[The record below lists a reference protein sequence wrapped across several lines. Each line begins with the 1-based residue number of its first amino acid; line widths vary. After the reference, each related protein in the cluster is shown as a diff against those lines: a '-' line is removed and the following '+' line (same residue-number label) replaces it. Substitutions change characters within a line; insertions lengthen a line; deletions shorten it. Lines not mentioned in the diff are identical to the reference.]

1 MKLVFTR
8 NSIEHELDELRKNNL
23 YRKPKTVEVY
33 GAKALVDGIEKV
45 HLCSNDYLGLSR
57 NPLVL
62 KETITSLRYVSQCS
76 SRLVAGN
83 APKLLEL
90 EEKIAKHRGTESS
103 LIYPNGYMA
112 NLGVITALANKD
124 TTIFSDELNH
134 ASIIDACRLSRA
146 NLKVF
151 HHNDTEE
158 LNALLRST
166 NRNKIVV
173 TEGVFSMDGDFSDL
187 DQICRLATDYN
198 AITIVDDAHGDFI
211 FGSPDSY
218 SGVPGY
224 FDVKELVDVNVSS
237 LSKALGCFG
246 GYAATSKL
254 VRELLINKSR
264 QFVYTSAL
272 PEHLCAGALVAIPIA
287 LNGNEQNRL
296 FRNVSF
302 FCKKLKD
309 LGFSIERSTSQIIP
323 VVIGDEK
330 LAMEFSSELLLN
342 GVFVQAIR
350 YPTVGK
356 GRARLRLTMTS
367 LHTEDDLQTAADS
380 FEIVGKKKKII

>member
-1 MKLVFTR
+1 MKLVFTS
-8 NSIEHELDELRKNNL
+8 NSIEPELDELKKNNL
-23 YRKPKTVEVY
+23 YRQPKTVEVY
-33 GAKALVDGIEKV
+33 GAKALVDGLEKV

-57 NPLVL
+57 DPFVL
-62 KETITSLRYVSQCS
+62 KETITSLRHVSQCS

-90 EEKIAKHRGTESS
+90 EEKIAKHRGTESC

-151 HHNDTEE
+151 HHNDIEE
-158 LNALLRST
+158 LNALLHST
-166 NRNKIVV
+166 NRNKIIV

-187 DQICRLATDYN
+187 DQICRLAKDYN

-218 SGVPGY
+218 SGVPAY

-237 LSKALGCFG
+237 LSKGLGCFG
-246 GYAATSKL
+246 GYAAASKL

-272 PEHLCAGALVAIPIA
+272 PEHLCAGALAAIPIA
-287 LNGNEQNRL
+287 LNGNLQNRL
-296 FRNVSF
+296 FRNVVF
-302 FCKKLKD
+302 LCKKLKD

-323 VVIGDEK
+323 LMIGDEK

-356 GRARLRLTMTS
+356 GKARLRLTITS

-380 FEIVGKKKKII
+380 FEIVGKKKNII